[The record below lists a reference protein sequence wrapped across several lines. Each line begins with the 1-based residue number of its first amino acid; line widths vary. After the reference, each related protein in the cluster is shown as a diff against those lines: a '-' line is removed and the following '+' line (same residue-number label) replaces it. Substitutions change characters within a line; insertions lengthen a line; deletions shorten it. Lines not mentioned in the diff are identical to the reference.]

1 MNLLFLLREYMFS
14 GDVNKLNLSCQSL
27 YSCSLV
33 NTWYDEWSSNLL
45 VCAGYNYSQGLSFTL
60 QSSKSLTDLLT
71 SSAQCSNKPGIR
83 NH

>member
-33 NTWYDEWSSNLL
+33 NTWYDEWL
-45 VCAGYNYSQGLSFTL
+45 VIFWYAQAITTVRGCHLHYSLV
-60 QSSKSLTDLLT
+60 KV
-71 SSAQCSNKPGIR
+71 
-83 NH
+83 